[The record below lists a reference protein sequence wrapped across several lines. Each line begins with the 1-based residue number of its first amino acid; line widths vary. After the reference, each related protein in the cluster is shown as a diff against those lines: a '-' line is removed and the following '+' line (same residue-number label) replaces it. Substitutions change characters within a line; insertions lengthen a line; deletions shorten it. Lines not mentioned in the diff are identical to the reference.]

1 MQPNEKIVAVFVN
14 DKFFDWTIVDLA
26 ETTEIRIYGQHHIV
40 PFSAPV
46 ETNRDGMYRALVY
59 MPRVFSSGLQGD
71 RKSVV

>member
-1 MQPNEKIVAVFVN
+1 MQPNEKIVAVFIN
-14 DKFFDWTIVDLA
+14 EQFLAWALVDLT

-59 MPRVFSSGLQGD
+59 MPRVFSSGLQGEN
-71 RKSVV
+71 